1 MQSQSRAGR
10 LVGSDEDVSR
20 GASSSSESVAARDLQ
35 SLDKWIGAISN
46 ISHT

>member
-20 GASSSSESVAARDLQ
+20 GASSSEAVAARDLQ

-46 ISHT
+46 ISHI